1 MGYGLIDRGEDFIG
15 TRVQLGYVWIDKTA
29 GYGYDGGMKRLYQI
43 VALLGVMVLMC
54 GCGRDEV
61 KWENG
66 YKLGLQ
72 AAQEKGT
79 PAMLYFTGEGWCPQ
93 CKILD
98 EKVLASEKFE
108 EFMSDN
114 KLVAV
119 KIVCPAKLKE
129 DALGAKELHETLE
142 QYGIASLPT
151 MILVNDA
158 GCPFVI
164 KVGTIS
170 DPEAYLKEFR
180 EGVEKIA
187 RFEGEM
193 TKARKQEGTERAQ
206 SLWRALQ
213 LVAPR
218 LRPLYY
224 SHTME
229 EIRRLD
235 PEDKT
240 GMVRTENEMKAVDQQ
255 MREIDE
261 AIGQGMKDVPPETA
275 LPRLREETLKQ
286 LQRDDLVPVVRQTL
300 HHLIAVT
307 YLRENHMAEAA
318 PYIEKAIEAAPD
330 SPAVPELR
338 AMLERVKTGVE
349 KSREA
354 ETKTQEK
361 AEQPTQPA
369 S

>member
-1 MGYGLIDRGEDFIG
+1 
-15 TRVQLGYVWIDKTA
+15 
-29 GYGYDGGMKRLYQI
+29 MKRLYQI
-43 VALLGVMVLMC
+43 MAFLGVMVLMC

-72 AAQEKGT
+72 TAQEKGT

-108 EFMSDN
+108 KFMSDN

-119 KIVCPAKLKE
+119 KIVCPAKIKE
-129 DALGAKELHETLE
+129 EDPGAKELHETMG
-142 QYGIASLPT
+142 QYGVANLPT
-151 MILVNDA
+151 MVLVNDA

-164 KVGTIS
+164 KVGTIP

-180 EGVEKIA
+180 EGVEKVA
-187 RFEGEM
+187 HFEEGM
-193 TKARKQEGTERAQ
+193 AKARTQEGTERAQ

-213 LVAPR
+213 LVAPQ
-218 LRPLYY
+218 LRPIYY
-224 SHTME
+224 SHTIE

-240 GMVRTENEMKAVDQQ
+240 GMIRAENEMKVAMQQ
-255 MREIDE
+255 MQEVDKAMGE
-261 AIGQGMKDVPPETA
+261 SLKDVQPATA

-286 LQRDDLVPVVRQTL
+286 LQRDDLVPMVRQSL
-300 HHLIAVT
+300 NHLIAVT
-307 YLRENHMAEAA
+307 YLRELNMVDAV

-330 SPAVPELR
+330 SPSAQELR
-338 AMLERVKTGVE
+338 AMLGRVKSSIE
-349 KSREA
+349 MSREA
-354 ETKTQEK
+354 AAKTKEK